1 MKFLSL
7 IFAQPK
13 LNNNISPSCFHVGY
27 PLPNEPLRIRC
38 FLAQLQSHE
47 TPRLLLGLG
56 LHLTASSLPQYPR
69 LSSAHARRE
78 VGRD

>member
-1 MKFLSL
+1 MKLLLL

-13 LNNNISPSCFHVGY
+13 LNNNISSRW
-27 PLPNEPLRIRC
+27 LSAANEPLRNRC
-38 FLAQLQSHE
+38 FLAQLQGHE

-56 LHLTASSLPQYPR
+56 LHLTASVLPQYPR
-69 LSSAHARRE
+69 LSSAPARRE